1 MVGHVEWVD
10 FIAVP
15 HLPSSG
21 EIEHAHEAFAR
32 AAGGGGVVAAVLVE
46 LGAEVDFFCALGD
59 DADGHRAAEE
69 LSSRGVRLHAAWRRQ
84 PTRRAVTMLDDG
96 GERTI
101 VTMGERLEPLGAD
114 ELDWDRLARADGV
127 YFTAGDSAALR
138 RARAARVVVASP
150 RGREALQSGP
160 EIDALVY
167 SGQDRD
173 ESRWAER
180 LAGHARLMVE
190 TLGHAGGRWRGA
202 SEGRWDA
209 VPLGGPLRD
218 SYGAGDSFAAGFTHV
233 LACGGSVAEAA
244 ALGAECGARALT
256 RPGAP

>member
-1 MVGHVEWVD
+1 VVGHVEWVD

-15 HLPSSG
+15 QLPSSG

-127 YFTAGDSAALR
+127 YFTAGDSAALQ

>member
-1 MVGHVEWVD
+1 VVGHVEWVD

-233 LACGGSVAEAA
+233 LACGGSVVEAA